1 MAFGR
6 FTTPISWE
14 DGDFTVYR
22 TNSWSPPG
30 DHPTGAGMLLY
41 IDKNGVLDHVEGDPQ
56 HPITKGALPV
66 RCLSLKE
73 YMYSPDRILHPMKR
87 DRSQRGNHNAWEKCT
102 WDEAYDLVCDAARRC
117 TELYGSNSIATFVG
131 TGREGGNWGPTNS
144 CRVFNSPNVVYMQ
157 SGWSCYGPR
166 MACTSY
172 VLGAP
177 YPELD
182 YASQY
187 PESYDDPRWQRP
199 DVILIWGKEPL
210 KSNPDGFWGHSI
222 VDMYSMGT
230 KFIVVDHRLT
240 WEAAR
245 AEVWLQV
252 RPGTDAALGM
262 AFNNIIISEDL
273 YDHDFV
279 DKWTFGFEQFAE
291 RVKTMTPEH
300 AAEICGVDVD
310 DIYAAARLYANAHP
324 AALMWGLAVDQ
335 KPNGIQMGF
344 CCLAMMAITGNVDI
358 PGGNIMGAIDIGGL
372 GSGYTDL
379 EPQSKINEMIGV
391 NEYPA
396 MVRTQQFTQPDI
408 VLDELEKEDSIL
420 HMGFFT
426 SANAIANPCN
436 LPKRW
441 EDALNKLE
449 FNAVMDIIMTPTA
462 EALADVFLPIN
473 TYAERDMYVATH
485 YGACGTWIGAIK
497 KACTVGDTKS
507 DVEIMRELGKRLRP
521 ELWEMYKTDIEYID
535 DQKLCTLKTPDGR
548 ALTMQDLFDHGCYHV
563 DYEYKKYEKGLLRP
577 DGNPGFMTPTGRIEL
592 YSTMLEAWGDDAL
605 PYYEEPPTSPVSTPE
620 YAEKYPLVLSTGART
635 WSYFHSEQRHVP
647 LLREIEPWPLVDV
660 NPNDAKKYGVKDGDW
675 VWLENDNGKCKMKV
689 SVKPGQKEGSLASQ
703 HGWWYPER
711 EASSPSLYGVYEV
724 NVNQL
729 VPYKTIGKLGW
740 GAPFKC
746 LMCKMYKAQ
755 EGDPEDW
762 RPYIERDMSLMRKKN
777 N

>member
-1 MAFGR
+1 MAFGT
-6 FTTPISWE
+6 FTTPVSWQE
-14 DGDFTVYR
+14 GDYTVTR

-41 IDKNGVLDHVEGDPQ
+41 VKDGILEKVEGDPQ
-56 HPITKGALPV
+56 QSITKGAMPI
-66 RCLSLKE
+66 RMLSLPE
-73 YMYSPDRILHPMKR
+73 YVYSPYRILHPMKR
-87 DRSQRGNHNAWEKCT
+87 ARDKRGDDSAWGQIT
-102 WDEAYDLVCDAARRC
+102 WDEAYDLIVENVKRC

-131 TGREGGNWGPTNS
+131 TGREAGNWGPTMS

-187 PESYDDPRWQRP
+187 PTSYDDPRWRRP
-199 DVILIWGKEPL
+199 EVIMIWGKEPL

-222 VDMYSMGT
+222 VDMYAMGS

-245 AEVWLQV
+245 AEIWLQV

-262 AFNNIIISEDL
+262 AFCNVIISEDL

-279 DKWTFGFEQFAE
+279 EKWCFGFEQFVE
-291 RVKTMTPEH
+291 RVQTMSTAEAAKICEVPEQK
-300 AAEICGVDVD
+300 IID
-310 DIYAAARLYANAHP
+310 AARLYATAKP
-324 AALMWGLAVDQ
+324 AALQWGLAVDQ

-344 CCLAMMAITGNVDI
+344 CCLAMMAITGNIDN

-379 EPQSKINEMIGV
+379 DPQSKVNEMIGV

-396 MVRTQQFTQPDI
+396 MVRTQQFTHPDI
-408 VLDELEKEDSIL
+408 VLDELEKEDSLL

-436 LPKRW
+436 LPQRW
-441 EDALNKLE
+441 EKALNKLE
-449 FNAVMDIIMTPTA
+449 FNVVMDIVMTPTA
-462 EALADVFLPIN
+462 EALCDVFLPVN

-497 KACTVGDTKS
+497 KAVTVGESKS
-507 DVEIMRELGKRLRP
+507 DITIMRELGARLRP
-521 ELWEMYKTDIEYID
+521 ELWAQYKTDIEYID
-535 DQKLCTLKTPDGR
+535 DQKLCTLKTPDGKP
-548 ALTMQDLFDHGCYHV
+548 LTMQDLFDHGSYHV
-563 DYEYKKYEKGLLRP
+563 DYEYEKYAKGLLRP
-577 DGNPGFMTPTGRIEL
+577 DGQPGFMTPTGRIEL
-592 YSTMLEAWGDDAL
+592 YSTMLEAWGDEPL
-605 PYYEEPPTSPVSTPE
+605 PYYEEPPKSPASTPE
-620 YAEKYPLVLSTGART
+620 YAEEYPMVLSTGART

-647 LLREIEPWPLVDV
+647 LLREVEPWPLVDI
-660 NPNDAKKYGVKDGDW
+660 NPKDAAKYGLHDGDW
-675 VWLENDNGKCKMKV
+675 VWLENDNGRCKMKL
-689 SVKPGQKEGSLASQ
+689 SVKPGQKEGALASQ

-711 EASSPSLYGVYEV
+711 DASSPSLFGVYEV
-724 NVNQL
+724 NVNNL

-746 LMCKMYKAQ
+746 LMCKIYKA
-755 EGDPEDW
+755 ETPAEVGK
-762 RPYIERDMSLMRKKN
+762 IEEVYHG
-777 N
+777 